1 MEGQTHSFLGVILAV
16 SDFVHI
22 YWLYTSYFKL
32 LFSEYKRWDHS
43 IVVVCSSLHEKRRPI
58 QSAAGY
64 EHHRHQHIRQ
74 QLNDMMRTLK
84 CSLGLPGQ
92 INFNDVINFG
102 FEVFILGTQST
113 RHCLYALA

>member
-16 SDFVHI
+16 SDFAHI

-74 QLNDMMRTLK
+74 QLNDMRTLK

-113 RHCLYALA
+113 RRLYALA